1 MGSSIDDFCNDS
13 TAVQKVLLAFSITYT
28 PIMIYALKVSR
39 GRLLG
44 LLHLLIFLNCAF
56 TFGYMTFVH
65 FQSTNKVAL
74 TMGAVV
80 ALLWGVYSAMETWR
94 FITSRC
100 RLCLLGRKYILAP
113 AHHVESAAGFHP
125 ITASDNHAFVVRRPG
140 STTVNGTLVPG
151 LKSLVLGGRRAVKQ
165 GVVNLVKYAK

>member
-28 PIMIYALKVSR
+28 PIMIFALKVSR

-56 TFGYMTFVH
+56 AFGYMTFAH
-65 FQSTNKVAL
+65 FRSTNQVAFSI
-74 TMGAVV
+74 GAVV
-80 ALLWGVYSAMETWR
+80 ALLWGVYSAIETWR

-151 LKSLVLGGRRAVKQ
+151 LKSLVLGGRRAVKR
-165 GVVNLVKYAK
+165 GVVNLVKYA

>member
-1 MGSSIDDFCNDS
+1 MGSSLDDFCYDS
-13 TAVQKVLLAFSITYT
+13 TAPQKVILAFSITYT
-28 PIMIYALKVSR
+28 PVMIYALKVSG

-56 TFGYMTFVH
+56 TFGYMTFFH
-65 FQSTNKVAL
+65 FQSKNRVAL

-80 ALLWGVYSAMETWR
+80 ALLWGGYSAIETWR

-113 AHHVESAAGFHP
+113 AHHVERAAGFHS
-125 ITASDNHAFVVRRPG
+125 IAASDMHAFVVRRPG
-140 STTVNGTLVPG
+140 STTVNVTLVPG
-151 LKSLVLGGRRAVKQ
+151 LKSLMLGGGKAVNQ
-165 GVVNLVKYAK
+165 GVVNLVEYAK

>member
-1 MGSSIDDFCNDS
+1 MGPSIDDFCNDS
-13 TAVQKVLLAFSITYT
+13 TAAQKVLLAFSITYT

-56 TFGYMTFVH
+56 TFGYMTFAH
-65 FQSTNKVAL
+65 FKSTNKVAL

-80 ALLWGVYSAMETWR
+80 ALLWGAYSAIETRR

-100 RLCLLGRKYILAP
+100 RLCLLGRRYILAP

-151 LKSLVLGGRRAVKQ
+151 LKSLVLGGRGAGKR

>member
-1 MGSSIDDFCNDS
+1 MGASIDDFCLDS
-13 TAVQKVLLAFSITYT
+13 TAPQKVLLAFSITYT

-44 LLHLLIFLNCAF
+44 LLHLLIFVNCAF
-56 TFGYMTFVH
+56 TFGYMVFVH
-65 FQSTNKVAL
+65 FSSTNRVAL
-74 TMGAVV
+74 TMGAAI
-80 ALLWGVYSAMETWR
+80 ALLWGCYSAIETWR

-113 AHHVESAAGFHP
+113 AHHVESSAGFHP
-125 ITASDNHAFVVRRPG
+125 VTPSDNHAFVVRKPG
-140 STTVNGTLVPG
+140 LTTVNGTLVPG